1 MNRKTFTLIIL
12 LTTLALLGIIFIQFY
27 WFNSTMQL
35 KAEQFDEKVKVSLK
49 SIVNQVYE
57 SNSDSV
63 LNYRICHNE
72 RCNPREISSVTV
84 EPQLLDSL
92 INSEFREMKMNPP
105 FIYAI
110 YNYKS
115 GEIFQISDT
124 TYIKEIRN
132 TPHKVNITCLSRND
146 AIMLGVWFPD
156 EKNRVLFSV
165 IGWLLSCFALILLLV
180 YGIYYTINSFLKQKK
195 ISEMKTDFVKNM
207 THEFKT
213 PIATISLASEMLLN
227 PSISGSVEK
236 SKKYAGIIHN
246 ENNRLQAQ
254 VDQVLHLAVLDQGN
268 FSINS
273 SEFDINELVTE
284 AGESFKLNIA
294 DRNGSL
300 NTITNAS
307 PSIVYADELHT
318 RNIINN
324 LLENAN
330 KYSPDKPDIT
340 IITENTPSGIEVIVE
355 DKGSGI
361 SSEEIKHI
369 FKKFYRVPTGNVH
382 NLKGFGLGLF
392 YVQTLIEAMGGHIS
406 VESTVNKGSKFRLV
420 FPQSSINMKENS
432 AKK

>member
-1 MNRKTFTLIIL
+1 MKRKTFTLIIL

-63 LNYRICHNE
+63 LNYRICHNK

-84 EPQLLDSL
+84 EPKLLDSL
-92 INSEFREMKMNPP
+92 ISNEFSEMKMNPP
-105 FIYAI
+105 YIYAI
-110 YNYKS
+110 YNYKT
-115 GEIFQISDT
+115 GDIFQISDS
-124 TYIKEIRN
+124 TYIEDIRK

-156 EKNRVLFSV
+156 EKNRVLLSV

-195 ISEMKTDFVKNM
+195 ISEMKTDFVNNI

-227 PSISGSVEK
+227 PGISGSVEK

-246 ENNRLQAQ
+246 ENSRLQAQ
-254 VDQVLHLAVLDQGN
+254 VDQVLHLAMLDKGN

-273 SEFDINELVTE
+273 TEFDINELVTE
-284 AGESFKLNIA
+284 ASESFKLNIA
-294 DRNGSL
+294 ERKGTL
-300 NTITNAS
+300 RTTINAS
-307 PSIVYADELHT
+307 PSSVFADELHT

-330 KYSPDKPDIT
+330 KYSPEKPDIT
-340 IITENTPSGIEVIVE
+340 ITTNNIPSGIEVLVE

-361 SSEEIKHI
+361 SSDELKHI
-369 FKKFYRVPTGNVH
+369 FRKFYRVPTGNIH
-382 NLKGFGLGLF
+382 NVKGFGLGLY
-392 YVQTLIEAMGGHIS
+392 YVKTLIETMGGSIN
-406 VESTVNKGSKFRLV
+406 VESAVNKGTIFRLV
-420 FPQSSINMKENS
+420 FPAA
-432 AKK
+432 AKHK